1 VRAAPVT
8 WRDRALCKDRP
19 DLDWDNE
26 PTIETR
32 QVCLG
37 CPVLFDCAAE
47 GLRLRECIGTW
58 AATSWQDRAAIRRG
72 RKSMADV
79 WREHETLRKV

>member
-1 VRAAPVT
+1 VT
-8 WRDRALCKDRP
+8 WRDRAHCKDRP
-19 DLDWDNE
+19 DLNWDDDS
-26 PTIETR
+26 TDETR

-47 GLRLRECIGTW
+47 SLRIRECIGTW

-72 RKSMADV
+72 RKSMGDV
-79 WREHETLRKV
+79 WREHEHLRQM

>member
-1 VRAAPVT
+1 MRSPAVT

-19 DLDWDNE
+19 DLNWDDD
-26 PTIETR
+26 PTDDTR
-32 QVCLG
+32 AVCFS
-37 CPVLFDCAAE
+37 CPVLFECAAE

-58 AATSWQDRAAIRRG
+58 AGTSWQDRAAIRRG

-79 WREHETLRKV
+79 WREHENLRSM

>member
-1 VRAAPVT
+1 MTWQTRAA
-8 WRDRALCKDRP
+8 CKDRP
-19 DLDWDNE
+19 DLDWDND
-26 PTIETR
+26 TTDDNR
-32 QVCLG
+32 RVCLA

-58 AATSWQDRAAIRRG
+58 AATSYQDRAAIRRG

-79 WREHETLRKV
+79 WREHENLRQM

>member
-1 VRAAPVT
+1 MTWQTRAA
-8 WRDRALCKDRP
+8 CKDRP
-19 DLDWDNE
+19 DLDWDND
-26 PTIETR
+26 TTDDNR
-32 QVCLG
+32 RVCLA

-58 AATSWQDRAAIRRG
+58 AATSFQDRAAIRRG

-79 WREHETLRKV
+79 WREHENLRQM

>member
-1 VRAAPVT
+1 MT

-19 DLDWDNE
+19 DLDWDDD
-26 PTIETR
+26 TTDETR
-32 QVCLG
+32 TVCFT

-47 GLRLRECIGTW
+47 GLRIRECIGTW
-58 AATSWQDRAAIRRG
+58 AATSFTDRAAIRRG

-79 WREHETLRKV
+79 WREHENLRQM